1 MAQHTLYAGLA
12 DPDMEEP
19 VSVDGVPRVTSFTDD
34 LKSALDDAI
43 RSRSPQLDA
52 EVLGHIGLTG
62 DEYGA
67 CRV

>member
-1 MAQHTLYAGLA
+1 
-12 DPDMEEP
+12 MEEP
-19 VSVDGVPRVTSFTDD
+19 ASVDGVPRVTSFTDD
-34 LKSALDDAI
+34 LKAALDDAI

-52 EVLGHIGLTG
+52 EVLGNIGLTG